1 MQKRLLF
8 VAFLL
13 LAICNKIV
21 AEDQLT
27 ISDFSLYS
35 GVSKTVSV
43 NLTNE
48 DTYVGFQFDLYL
60 PDGITVEACAGS
72 DRLPEGTTPQM
83 AQPADGFYRFVAA
96 ALSGNAITGNEGAV
110 MTITLKADDAMD
122 LGDYT
127 ALLRNVKISKADGS
141 GPVTTELPVNITVKG
156 PEPYA
161 ALNQDN
167 TVLTFYYD
175 KLKDNRAGMD
185 IGTFNSGKE
194 RGWHAS
200 AEIITGVVFDDSF
213 ASCNSIT
220 STDYWFSGC
229 RNLTTI
235 TGINNLN
242 TSNVTSMEDMF
253 FDCRSL
259 TSLDVTGFNTANV
272 TSMNGMFSGCSF
284 LTSLDVTGFD
294 TQKVTDMRYMFNN
307 CPSLTSLDV
316 SRFNTQ
322 NVTDMGHMFNNCP
335 SLTSIDVSHFN
346 TQNVTAITAMFRGC
360 SSLTSLDVTGFD
372 TQKVTDMG
380 YMFMNCPSL
389 TTIYVGSEWS
399 TSAVNNSENMFTGCS
414 VLVGGAFTAYD
425 ADHVD
430 AAYAHI
436 DGGVDNPGYLTDI
449 ADNANVAEVL
459 FHRSMYE
466 LTISCETQNTRIM
479 YAVIPANSGE
489 ATTEEPDWQL
499 YSQPITLTG
508 DCTVQAYAIRPSGI
522 RSITSEFTFSMSDV
536 MTVDTPT
543 FAWNGNQLTMNCAT
557 EDATI
562 WYTLTGIDDP
572 IQYQAP
578 FDVTIDITIS
588 AWATKDQMNQSDTL
602 TLVYPYTVWNE
613 LMSYTYW
620 AEELLGNMASG
631 GATHADRVPAEMV
644 ERLQTL
650 TDEAEAMYAQRT
662 APEDAIMSQTEAIRQ
677 LGSEV
682 EAILGAADEPYALLS
697 ADNSTLTF
705 RYDWQ
710 KNFTEGA
717 MSVSP
722 FTYSN
727 DRPWNDYVEG
737 ITTVVF
743 DASFAAYSPTTT
755 FSWFS
760 GCGNLSTI
768 EGMSNLKT
776 DEVTDMSYMFNGCS
790 SLTSLDLSSFNT
802 QNVTNMVMMFYNCSS
817 LTTLDLSS
825 FNTSNVTD
833 MRAMFGYCTSLTTLD
848 LSSFNTERVTNLGS
862 MFLMCYGLT
871 TLDLS
876 SFNTAN
882 AGDMGSAF
890 SNCEK
895 LTTIYVGNEWS
906 TASVGAGSD
915 MFTYCIALVG
925 GAFTAYDADHTDYT
939 YAHIDGGVDNPGYLT
954 SIADTI
960 APAPV
965 TFHRSMYELTMTSES
980 QHARIMYAVTP
991 ANTGAESG
999 EVEWRQYT
1007 EPVTLTEDCT
1017 VQAYALRPNSLQ
1029 STVTTYS
1036 FRMSDINTVDTPVF
1050 VWNGDELTI
1059 NCATEEATIYYT
1071 ITDETGGATEPIV
1084 YQQPFDV
1091 TIDCI
1096 IAAWATKEEMNN
1108 SDTLTL
1114 NYPYTAWMQLVDA
1127 MQYARSVMARV
1138 DAEQKYELVADLY
1151 ADLNAMLTNAEA
1163 MYAQRTQG
1171 DMAHDQAAQIMVIAR
1186 QIEDILNTPT
1196 EQVATPTFA
1205 WNGDE
1210 LTISTTTEGAGI
1222 EYILWSENTYDEQ
1235 GNIASVTRHIYEGPF
1250 AVVQNDTI
1258 RAFATMDGMI
1268 QSETAVL
1275 PYAYD
1280 AWKQLLEAI
1289 DYSQYVVSRC
1299 QGNTKVNQDEVAALA
1314 VRAAECHDYYNH
1326 SDRSQ
1331 GRTEIED
1338 WTAELQYYAAMLLQQ
1353 LEAIEYAY
1361 DSTNGVLTVSG
1372 GTTLDEALEAA
1383 GGRKTVAENLTAIIW
1398 DNDTELADSLLTG
1411 LSNPNMLV
1419 YVKAASLAPVTITNV
1434 VVNGVAERIV
1444 LTDSIVGGNN
1454 NFYCPQEF
1462 TAHSISY
1469 THSYTQ
1475 STQVG
1480 VCRGWETIALPFNVQ
1495 YIEHEKNGALRPFA
1509 AEGDGKPFWLR
1520 QLREGIIVSAD
1531 HIEANVPYLI
1541 SMPNNPEYAEEFNQ
1555 AGLVTFSAAET
1566 VVPVTSQQSVSAFN
1580 AMLVPNYSRISASAE
1595 VYAININQPYEG
1607 YAEGSLFVAAQR
1619 DVRPFEAYT
1628 LHNSDE
1634 VLPAPFY
1641 ALAAWFS
1648 GDETGIEQ
1656 IPMNVQPGDNDA
1668 AWYTLDGR
1676 RLPGRPTAKG
1686 IYLQHGRKVAIQ

>member
-1 MQKRLLF
+1 MLF
-8 VAFLL
+8 HRSLYELTMTCETQNVHIMYAVIPANTGEATTEEPDWQLYTQPITLTEDCTIQAYAIRPSGIQSETSSMTFS
-13 LAICNKIV
+13 LAEVSTVDTPTFSWNGNQLTMNCATEGATIWYTVTGVTEPIQYQAPFDVTIDITINAWATKEEMNQSDTLTLV
-21 AEDQLT
+21 YPYTAWNELMSYTYWAEDMLSNIASGSANADRIPAEMVERLQALTTEAEAMYAERTAEEDNIRALTAQIQQLG
-27 ISDFSLYS
+27 S
-35 GVSKTVSV
+35 
-43 NLTNE
+43 E
-48 DTYVGFQFDLYL
+48 
-60 PDGITVEACAGS
+60 VEAI
-72 DRLPEGTTPQM
+72 LT
-83 AQPADGFYRFVAA
+83 AA
-96 ALSGNAITGNEGAV
+96 V
-110 MTITLKADDAMD
+110 
-122 LGDYT
+122 
-127 ALLRNVKISKADGS
+127 
-141 GPVTTELPVNITVKG
+141 
-156 PEPYA
+156 EPYA
-161 ALNQDN
+161 LLSADN
-167 TVLTFYYD
+167 TTLTFRYD
-175 KLKDNRAGMD
+175 WQKNFTEGAMNVAPFTDSTERPWNDDAAG
-185 IGTFNSGKE
+185 
-194 RGWHAS
+194 
-200 AEIITGVVFDDSF
+200 ITTVVFDESF
-213 ASCNSIT
+213 ANYSHNT
-220 STDYWFSGC
+220 STKAWFYGMS
-229 RNLTTI
+229 NLTAI
-235 TGINNLN
+235 EGILYLN
-242 TSNVTSMEDMF
+242 TSD
-253 FDCRSL
+253 
-259 TSLDVTGFNTANV
+259 
-272 TSMNGMFSGCSF
+272 
-284 LTSLDVTGFD
+284 
-294 TQKVTDMRYMFNN
+294 VTDMENMFY
-307 CPSLTSLDV
+307 
-316 SRFNTQ
+316 
-322 NVTDMGHMFNNCP
+322 
-335 SLTSIDVSHFN
+335 
-346 TQNVTAITAMFRGC
+346 GC
-360 SSLTSLDVTGFD
+360 SSLTSLDVSNFNTSNVSNMVGMFYGCRGLSNLDVTHFD
-372 TQKVTDMG
+372 TGNVTEMQG
-380 YMFMNCPSL
+380 MFTNCSGLTSL
-389 TTIYVGSEWS
+389 DLSSFNTANVSIMYIMFANCSNLHTIYVGDSWS
-399 TSAVNNSENMFTGCS
+399 TAAVTDSSTMFEGCTN
-414 VLVGGAFTAYD
+414 LVGGAFTAYD

-430 AAYAHI
+430 AA
-436 DGGVDNPGYLTDI
+436 
-449 ADNANVAEVL
+449 
-459 FHRSMYE
+459 
-466 LTISCETQNTRIM
+466 
-479 YAVIPANSGE
+479 
-489 ATTEEPDWQL
+489 
-499 YSQPITLTG
+499 
-508 DCTVQAYAIRPSGI
+508 
-522 RSITSEFTFSMSDV
+522 
-536 MTVDTPT
+536 
-543 FAWNGNQLTMNCAT
+543 
-557 EDATI
+557 
-562 WYTLTGIDDP
+562 
-572 IQYQAP
+572 
-578 FDVTIDITIS
+578 
-588 AWATKDQMNQSDTL
+588 
-602 TLVYPYTVWNE
+602 
-613 LMSYTYW
+613 
-620 AEELLGNMASG
+620 
-631 GATHADRVPAEMV
+631 
-644 ERLQTL
+644 
-650 TDEAEAMYAQRT
+650 
-662 APEDAIMSQTEAIRQ
+662 
-677 LGSEV
+677 
-682 EAILGAADEPYALLS
+682 
-697 ADNSTLTF
+697 
-705 RYDWQ
+705 
-710 KNFTEGA
+710 
-717 MSVSP
+717 
-722 FTYSN
+722 
-727 DRPWNDYVEG
+727 
-737 ITTVVF
+737 
-743 DASFAAYSPTTT
+743 
-755 FSWFS
+755 
-760 GCGNLSTI
+760 
-768 EGMSNLKT
+768 
-776 DEVTDMSYMFNGCS
+776 
-790 SLTSLDLSSFNT
+790 
-802 QNVTNMVMMFYNCSS
+802 
-817 LTTLDLSS
+817 
-825 FNTSNVTD
+825 
-833 MRAMFGYCTSLTTLD
+833 
-848 LSSFNTERVTNLGS
+848 
-862 MFLMCYGLT
+862 
-871 TLDLS
+871 
-876 SFNTAN
+876 
-882 AGDMGSAF
+882 
-890 SNCEK
+890 
-895 LTTIYVGNEWS
+895 
-906 TASVGAGSD
+906 
-915 MFTYCIALVG
+915 
-925 GAFTAYDADHTDYT
+925 

-980 QHARIMYAVTP
+980 QYARIMYAVTP
-991 ANTGAESG
+991 ANTGIGSEY
-999 EVEWRQYT
+999 QLYT
-1007 EPVTLTEDCT
+1007 QPVTLTEDCT
-1017 VQAYALRPNSLQ
+1017 VQAYAVRPNSLQ

-1138 DAEQKYELVADLY
+1138 DAEQKYEQVADLY
-1151 ADLNAMLTNAEA
+1151 ADLNAKLTSAEA
-1163 MYAQRTQG
+1163 IYAQRTEESAVIT
-1171 DMAHDQAAQIMVIAR
+1171 DVAAQIMVTAR

-1222 EYILWSENTYDEQ
+1222 EYILWSENTYDEE

-1289 DYSQYVVSRC
+1289 DYSLYVVNRC

-1353 LEAIEYAY
+1353 LEAVDYVY

-1480 VCRGWETIALPFNVQ
+1480 VCRGWETLALPFNVQ

-1580 AMLVPNYSRISASAE
+1580 AMLVPNYSRVSASAE